1 MTMQTRSIGEGEGW
15 RASRFICTA
24 GPEDHAFEERH
35 DGVSVSFVARGG
47 FEYRTR
53 TGSASLVAGA
63 ILLGN
68 AGQCFEC
75 GHRHGSGDECISFQ
89 FSPACWEEIVA
100 ALPGVR
106 QAGFARPSH
115 PPDWAL
121 SPLLAM
127 AEAASEI
134 AAPMAVEELAFRVAG
149 AIIRRTGGIETQAS
163 SIGARDR
170 GRIVEAALRM
180 AREAETLD
188 AVPLGLAALAR
199 EAGMSRY
206 HFLRQFRAVIGMTP
220 HQYLLRFRMQQA
232 GRRLLTSGDAI
243 STIAF
248 DAGFGDLSTF
258 NRQFRRAMGA
268 SPGEFRRDRGA
279 HAVPALPASLIPAS
293 EKRARIS
300 E

>member
-1 MTMQTRSIGEGEGW
+1 MTMQTRPIGAGEGW
-15 RASRFICTA
+15 RVSRFICTA
-24 GPEDHAFEERH
+24 GPEDRAFEERH
-35 DGVSVSFVARGG
+35 DCVSLSFVARGG

-89 FSPACWEEIVA
+89 FSSACWDEIVA

-127 AEAASEI
+127 AEAASET
-134 AAPMAVEELAFRVAG
+134 APPMAVEELAFRVAG
-149 AIIRRTGGIETQAS
+149 AIIRRTGGIETPAS
-163 SIGARDR
+163 STGAWDR
-170 GRIVEAALRM
+170 GRTVEAALRM
-180 AREAETLD
+180 AREAQALD
-188 AVPLGLAALAR
+188 TVPLSLAALAR
-199 EAGMSRY
+199 DAGMSRY

-243 STIAF
+243 SAIAF
-248 DAGFGDLSTF
+248 EAGFGDLSTF

-268 SPGEFRRDRGA
+268 SPGAFRRDRGV
-279 HAVPALPASLIPAS
+279 HAGSAAPASLIPAS
-293 EKRARIS
+293 ENRARIS